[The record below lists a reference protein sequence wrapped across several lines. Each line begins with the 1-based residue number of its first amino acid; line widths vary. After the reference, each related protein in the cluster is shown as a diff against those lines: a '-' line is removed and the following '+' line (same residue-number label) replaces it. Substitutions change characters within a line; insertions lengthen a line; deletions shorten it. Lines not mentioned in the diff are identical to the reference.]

1 MRRWLFRLLCVQFL
15 RSLWRAGLP
24 SPAGCALRR
33 SFCVRLAA
41 ACAAGLLGFAAQAAQ
56 PATIRVGVLQ
66 FGTVNWE
73 LEAMQR
79 GGFAE
84 REGLRIEVV
93 PLALKDAANVALL
106 GSAVDVIVNDWIW
119 VARQRA
125 EGRDF
130 TFVPYSLAVG
140 GLLVRPDAGIQSFAD
155 LRGKRLGIAGG
166 PLDKSWL
173 LLRAHARR
181 VVGEDA
187 AQWLQPDFVAPPLL
201 NELMLRGELPAG
213 LNFWHYAARLRAAG
227 MQPLLEMDDI
237 LATLDVHGE
246 LPLVGWV
253 FRESWA
259 QEAPQ
264 RIESFLRA
272 SAATKRELMASDAA
286 WLALR
291 PMMKAEDDATFFA
304 LRDGFRAGIPSAQL
318 QAGWTAGDAADGAD
332 GAEAAAAQVFHIL
345 AQEGGRALVGEARA
359 LAPGTFWRGS
369 GRP

>member
-1 MRRWLFRLLCVQFL
+1 MRLPPLPFRFVLPGHLW
-15 RSLWRAGLP
+15 RSL
-24 SPAGCALRR
+24 
-33 SFCVRLAA
+33 RLF
-41 ACAAGLLGFAAQAAQ
+41 AAGLALTLLSLAGQGAE
-56 PATIRVGVLQ
+56 PATLRVGVLQ
-66 FGTVNWE
+66 FGTVSWE

-130 TFVPYSLAVG
+130 SFVPYSLAVG
-140 GLLVRPDAGIQSFAD
+140 GLLVRPDAGIRSFAD

-173 LLRAHARR
+173 LLRAYARR
-181 VVGEDA
+181 TVGEDA
-187 AQWLQPDFVAPPLL
+187 AQWLQPNFVAPPLL

-213 LNFWHYAARLRAAG
+213 LNFWHYGARLRAAG
-227 MQPLLEMDDI
+227 MLPLLEMEDI
-237 LATLDVHGE
+237 LASLEVRRE

-259 QEAPQ
+259 RAQPQ
-264 RIESFLRA
+264 RIEAFLRA
-272 SAATKRELMASDAA
+272 SAATKRELMHSDAA
-286 WLALR
+286 WNALR
-291 PMMKAEDDATFFA
+291 PLMKVDDEASFIA

-318 QAGWTAGDAADGAD
+318 QPGWSAGEAADA
-332 GAEAAAAQVFHIL
+332 AEAAAAEVFHIL
-345 AQEGGRALVGEARA
+345 AQEGGRALVGEAQA